1 MTPVWLVATYA
12 VGTFIAFLSFA
23 AVWRVGLAVAL
34 LRGGVALLGAIAFL
48 PLGHLLLAL
57 VFPHL
62 ADPSNRLEQLAGTA
76 VNATIALAGV
86 AWVSRWY
93 SNVERSHL
101 RKSINLSRTEM
112 RRQDAEALRTAQAL
126 SERDPTLKPL
136 VEQLRRSQR
145 ARREIMETEE
155 LFTSRR
161 DEANRRSSND
171 AP

>member
-23 AVWRVGLAVAL
+23 IVWRVGLAVAL
-34 LRGGVALLGAIAFL
+34 LRGGVALLGAAAFL
-48 PLGHLLLAL
+48 PLGYLLLVL
-57 VFPHL
+57 LFPHL
-62 ADPSNRLEQLAGTA
+62 ADPSNREEQLAGTA
-76 VNATIALAGV
+76 VNATIALVGV
-86 AWVSRWY
+86 ALVSGWY
-93 SNVERSHL
+93 SNVEKSNL

-112 RRQDAEALRTAQAL
+112 RRQDAEALRTVQAL

-136 VEQLRRSQR
+136 IEQLRRSQR

-155 LFTSRR
+155 LFTNRR
-161 DEANRRSSND
+161 DEANRSSSD